1 MSIFVLLW
9 FGNVLL
15 YGVIL
20 KRDLKGG
27 NKGEERRMKGRRVM
41 GGGGRKRGY
50 GKGRAGWEEALGLG
64 ETPREVRIV
73 R

>member
-1 MSIFVLLW
+1 
-9 FGNVLL
+9 
-15 YGVIL
+15 
-20 KRDLKGG
+20 
-27 NKGEERRMKGRRVM
+27 MKGRRVM